1 MSWTLIAGAIIA
13 ATAYAATLYIGGK
26 IHARRDRAALQRME
40 RIYGTKPDAR
50 PPN

>member
-1 MSWTLIAGAIIA
+1 MIWTLIAGGIIV
-13 ATAYAATLYIGGK
+13 ATAYAATLYIGRK
-26 IHARRDRAALQRME
+26 LHARHDRAALLRME